1 MKMHA
6 KLMCITRVH
15 MSSPKAKLA
24 AATNYYI

>member
-15 MSSPKAKLA
+15 MSSPKAKIA
-24 AATNYYI
+24 AATNYI